1 MGTTANPEPTP
12 RSDKEPVS
20 SPAAL
25 VTIVRLLAR
34 QAAHEAFASAEPA
47 VASKSDHSELED
59 NHEAED

>member
-1 MGTTANPEPTP
+1 MGTTAKLERTS
-12 RSDKEPVS
+12 RSDEEPVS

-34 QAAHEAFASAEPA
+34 QAAHEAFASDKPA